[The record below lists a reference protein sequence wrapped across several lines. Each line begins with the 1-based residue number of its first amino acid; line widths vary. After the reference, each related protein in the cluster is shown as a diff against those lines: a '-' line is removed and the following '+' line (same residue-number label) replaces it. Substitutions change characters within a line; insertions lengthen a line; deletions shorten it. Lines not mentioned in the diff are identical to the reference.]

1 MNEHRERLGFPP
13 RWLMFVAVV
22 MCLLAVL
29 AGVGILVYD
38 KVSATAEK
46 NTAQANAQTLGQDI
60 LQVCETQGKLMVND
74 RDLCVKGENVL
85 ANPTEALPGP
95 KGDKG
100 NDGEP
105 GPQGIPGATG
115 AKGEPGPLGP
125 VGPKGDTGDDGL
137 AGLSVRGDNGTDG
150 AQGQAGPAGP
160 QGEQGPAGADGAPG
174 ATGAA
179 GADGATGPVGPQGE
193 PGRGIADTYCQ
204 DNGLWQ
210 ITYTD
215 GSVDNDAGQCRTA
228 SPIGVT
234 P

>member
-38 KVSATAEK
+38 KVSATADK
-46 NTAQANAQTLGQDI
+46 NTAQANTQTLAQDI
-60 LQVCETQGKLMVND
+60 QRVCREQGRLVVDD
-74 RDLCVKGENVL
+74 RDLCAKADAVQDT
-85 ANPTEALPGP
+85 PTEALPGP

-100 NDGEP
+100 SDGER
-105 GPQGIPGATG
+105 GPLGPIGPVGATG
-115 AKGEPGPLGP
+115 ERGPLGP
-125 VGPKGDTGDDGL
+125 VGPKGDKGDIGDDGV
-137 AGLSVRGDNGTDG
+137 AGLSF
-150 AQGQAGPAGP
+150 
-160 QGEQGPAGADGAPG
+160 QGPAGADGEPG
-174 ATGAA
+174 ATGATGPKGDKGEPGVGGAPGAA
-179 GADGATGPVGPQGE
+179 GADGATGPQGE

-204 DNGLWQ
+204 DNGRWQ

-215 GSVDNDAGQCRTA
+215 GTVDNDAGQCRTD
-228 SPIGVT
+228 PGPPTVGVL